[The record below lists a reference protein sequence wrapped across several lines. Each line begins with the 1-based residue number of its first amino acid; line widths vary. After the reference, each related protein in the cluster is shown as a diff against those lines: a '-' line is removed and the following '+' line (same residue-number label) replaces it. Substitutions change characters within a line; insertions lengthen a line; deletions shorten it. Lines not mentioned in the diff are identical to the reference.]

1 MTRIYTWVHLGLEL
15 RFSLT
20 LKLILRPLAHPA
32 RKCSTNWRR
41 RGGDSPVVFDPSPLP
56 TPSPYGL
63 CIFYSPGPAAA
74 REEGVC
80 QSGDRWEMLAPRNSS
95 MPALLLP
102 DCFPPLFLEL
112 TFLSTTHLCR
122 KQPGCL
128 QGVGKL
134 PAPTAS
140 GSLLLPLSNMGRRTR
155 FPPCKR
161 ADVGWGGEFVFSL
174 GGFDMHMLVCCL
186 TLFSCLPPR
195 RRAAI
200 MPMFIY
206 VYTPLFCILEPQN
219 VKTLSW

>member
-1 MTRIYTWVHLGLEL
+1 
-15 RFSLT
+15 
-20 LKLILRPLAHPA
+20 
-32 RKCSTNWRR
+32 
-41 RGGDSPVVFDPSPLP
+41 
-56 TPSPYGL
+56 
-63 CIFYSPGPAAA
+63 
-74 REEGVC
+74 
-80 QSGDRWEMLAPRNSS
+80 

-161 ADVGWGGEFVFSL
+161 ADVGWGGEDAHVLFTAICVLAGWIRHAYACALFGIVFLSTSSPEGCHHANVYL
-174 GGFDMHMLVCCL
+174 RLY
-186 TLFSCLPPR
+186 
-195 RRAAI
+195 AI
-200 MPMFIY
+200 ILYFG
-206 VYTPLFCILEPQN
+206 TPKC
-219 VKTLSW
+219 